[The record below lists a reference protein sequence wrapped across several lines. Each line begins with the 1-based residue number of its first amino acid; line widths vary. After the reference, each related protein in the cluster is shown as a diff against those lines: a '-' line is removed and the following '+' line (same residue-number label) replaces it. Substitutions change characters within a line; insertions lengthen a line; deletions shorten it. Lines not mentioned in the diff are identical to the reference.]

1 MVDVKIITS
10 IRVLPAEMHGVRPR
24 MTVAVVSL
32 LVVLAT
38 PSQSYSQILSPQC
51 ARLKDIAEA
60 NREINVPRGRTTIND
75 KVVWCPLSIE
85 LIDNYSRMIAIYES
99 DPQRCG
105 VRDEIV
111 DNLKSAEE
119 KLAESTGEACG
130 H

>member
-10 IRVLPAEMHGVRPR
+10 IRVLPAEMHGVRPG

-38 PSQSYSQILSPQC
+38 PSYSQILSPQC

-60 NREINVPRGRTTIND
+60 NREINVFRGRTTIND

-111 DNLKSAEE
+111 DNLKSAAE
-119 KLAESTGEACG
+119 KLVEFTGEACG